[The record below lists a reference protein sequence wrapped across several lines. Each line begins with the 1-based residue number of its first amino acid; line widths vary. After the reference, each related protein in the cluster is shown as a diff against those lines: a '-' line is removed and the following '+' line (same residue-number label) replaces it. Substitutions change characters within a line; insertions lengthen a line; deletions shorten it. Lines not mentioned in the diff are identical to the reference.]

1 MNSADFNKHN
11 NTEAVPAAVK
21 RRSPAALVRETF
33 TDSFFIGKVLTI
45 ALPVALQNLLNTVTN
60 MIDTIMIGSLGAS
73 TIAAVGLANK
83 YFFVFGLLVFGICSG
98 SGVLSAQFYGNRDLA
113 NIRRVLGLAVIMAS
127 IGAVLFMAPGFFA
140 PGVVM
145 RIFTTSPDA
154 QAIGVKYLRIVVFSY
169 WFMAVNVAMVQMMR
183 TVGSA
188 QAPVFTSILA
198 IAVNI
203 VLNYMLIFGHFGAPR
218 LGVEGAAL
226 ATLAARVA
234 EFIALLIVM
243 LRIKVPHDF
252 SEDTER
258 PKVRIEEKAY
268 IFRGSLRDFIGWNRR
283 FLSSFFS
290 TSVPV
295 ILNEFMW
302 GLGTTLYSVAYGRMG
317 DNAVA
322 AITISSTIEELMMV
336 LWFGLSAATS
346 VILGNELGAGRLKE
360 AEDHAAKFCVVSVV
374 MSLAVMV
381 LLFLIRRPITALF
394 AVGPEVEELVVRI
407 LNVLI
412 IVFIPKM
419 LNNIIVVGILRAG
432 GDTRWCLFIDT
443 SGVWLVGV
451 PLAFLGALVWHLPI
465 YIVFFLV
472 CIEEIYKMFFGLW
485 RVSRKKWLR
494 NIAIEV

>member
-1 MNSADFNKHN
+1 M
-11 NTEAVPAAVK
+11 AAAARK
-21 RRSPAALVRETF
+21 RGLWTLVRDTF
-33 TDSFFIGKVLTI
+33 TDALFIGKVLTI

-113 NIRRVLGLAVIMAS
+113 NIRRVLGLTVIMAS
-127 IGAVLFMAPGFFA
+127 IGTVFFMAPGFFA
-140 PGVVM
+140 PDTVM
-145 RIFTTSPDA
+145 RIFTTSTDA
-154 QAIGVKYLRIVVFSY
+154 QAIGVRYLRIVVFSY

-203 VLNYMLIFGHFGAPR
+203 FLNYTLIFGHFGAPR

-243 LRIKVPHDF
+243 VHIRVPHDF

-258 PKVRIEEKAY
+258 TKERIENIVY
-268 IFRGSLRDFIGWNRR
+268 IFRGRVKEFIGWNSR
-283 FLSSFFS
+283 FLGSFFS

-295 ILNEFMW
+295 IFNEFMW

-322 AITISSTIEELMMV
+322 AVTISSTIEELMMV

-346 VILGNELGAGRLKE
+346 VILGNELGAGKLKE

-374 MSLAVMV
+374 MSLAVML
-381 LLFLIRRPITALF
+381 LLFLIRRPITSLF
-394 AVGPEVEELVVRI
+394 AVGPEVEELVVKI

-443 SGVWLVGV
+443 SGVWCVGV
-451 PLAFLGALVWHLPI
+451 PLAFLGALYWHLPI
-465 YIVFFLV
+465 HIVFFLV

-494 NIAIEV
+494 NIAIEVQ